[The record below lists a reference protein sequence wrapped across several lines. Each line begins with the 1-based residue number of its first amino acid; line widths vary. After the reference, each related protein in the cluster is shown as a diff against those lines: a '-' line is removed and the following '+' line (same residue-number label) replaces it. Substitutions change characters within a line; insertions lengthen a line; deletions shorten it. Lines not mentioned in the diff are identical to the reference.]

1 MLKLIDAQPLAPY
14 RLQLRFSD
22 GRSGTAD
29 LHDLVAS
36 PAPHAFAALNTPQ
49 AFEQCRIE
57 HGALHWSSDLDLAP
71 EYLYFLTFKDD
82 ISLREQFKSWGYL
95 A

>member
-1 MLKLIDAQPLAPY
+1 MLKLIEATPLANY
-14 RLQLRFSD
+14 CLQLQFSD
-22 GRSGTAD
+22 GRSGMAD
-29 LHDLVAS
+29 LHDLVAA
-36 PAPHAFAALNTPQ
+36 PEPHAFATLKRPQ

-57 HGALHWSSDLDLAP
+57 HGALHWSSELDLAP

-82 ISLREQFKSWGYL
+82 ASLREQFKSWGYI